1 MNAFVRA
8 TVTVVAAAA
17 LASGSVPD
25 GTLVRFADRAV
36 EYEATLQGI
45 EGVYG
50 AHLAHPDNP
59 LFERAYL
66 SLSEHCT
73 NLAALYNVGAEIL
86 ADGFAA
92 SGLPASL
99 DATACEVAQ

>member
-1 MNAFVRA
+1 MNIKTGVAIA
-8 TVTVVAAAA
+8 VTTAA
-17 LASGSVPD
+17 LVSGSVPD
-25 GTLVRFADRAV
+25 STLVRFADRAV

-50 AHLAHPDNP
+50 AHVAHPDNA

-73 NLAALYNVGAEIL
+73 NLAALYNVGASIL
-86 ADGFAA
+86 ADDFAA
-92 SGLPASL
+92 SGLPVSL
-99 DATACEVAQ
+99 DAAACEVAQ